1 MSNRN
6 IAVFGNGVSGLL
18 AQQLA
23 SAKATRDLGF
33 EQGVKAERERLASLI
48 EAAKVLRDCEARDSM
63 SDYMQQFDY
72 GIVSSIHELIEAL
85 GKYEESINDK

>member
-1 MSNRN
+1 MSKHN
-6 IAVFGNGVSGLL
+6 IAIFGNDKSGLL
-18 AQQLA
+18 AQQLD
-23 SAKATRDLGF
+23 SARATRDLGF
-33 EQGVKAERERLASLI
+33 EQGVKAERERLAGLI

-85 GKYEESINDK
+85 NDYEAGER